1 MICGA
6 CHAGMAQG
14 RLMRSGRV
22 RGFTLI
28 ELMITV
34 AIIAIIVAIAVPSY
48 QDSVRK
54 SRRGQVKAD
63 ITELAQ
69 RAERFHS
76 VNNSYVGFWASI
88 PAAAARVAQPY
99 AAIFA
104 QMSTSLTG
112 FMVFPVG
119 VMPVESPLPQT

>member
-1 MICGA
+1 
-6 CHAGMAQG
+6 
-14 RLMRSGRV
+14 MRSGRV

-69 RAERFHS
+69 R
-76 VNNSYVGFWASI
+76 
-88 PAAAARVAQPY
+88 
-99 AAIFA
+99 
-104 QMSTSLTG
+104 
-112 FMVFPVG
+112 
-119 VMPVESPLPQT
+119 